1 MINEDGRKELVQ
13 KRPLFS
19 FGLNMAFINRQKI
32 WMMSNAKSSNESI
45 VDHTESFAYDRSSFL
60 ADKKR

>member
-1 MINEDGRKELVQ
+1 MEGRKELVP

-19 FGLNMAFINRQKI
+19 FGLNMAFINQQMF
-32 WMMSNAKSSNESI
+32 WMMSNAKSFSESI
-45 VDHTESFAYDRSSFL
+45 VDHTKSFAYDRSSFL